1 MVIMEA
7 QQAEQ
12 AAPVAEEKKKALA
25 ARTASAEPS
34 RPAPKKV
41 KIIFTIGK
49 RKDAIARANARAGT
63 GKIFVNSRP
72 ISMIQPELA
81 RLKVQEPIELAGE
94 TAKNVD
100 INVNVS
106 GGGVMG
112 QADAIRQAI
121 ALAFVGFDKKLKA
134 QFLGYDRTLLVS
146 DVRRN
151 EPHKP
156 SRSSA
161 GPRRHKQRSKR

>member
-1 MVIMEA
+1 MEM
-7 QQAEQ
+7 QLEQ
-12 AAPVAEEKKKALA
+12 PAAVPEEKTTRKSV
-25 ARTASAEPS
+25 SAESSKPS
-34 RPAPKKV
+34 ASKKV
-41 KIIFTIGK
+41 KIITTLGK
-49 RKDAIARANARAGT
+49 RKNAIARANARLGT
-63 GKIFVNSRP
+63 GKILINSRP
-72 ISMIQPELA
+72 ISMMEPEIA
-81 RLKVQEPIELAGE
+81 RLKIEEPIVIAGDS
-94 TAKNVD
+94 AKTVD

-121 ALAFVGFDKKLKA
+121 ALALVAFDKKLKG
-134 QFLGYDRTLLVS
+134 QFLSYDRTLLVS

-156 SRSSA
+156 SCSKR